1 MNIDQIAEL
10 ILSNNKEFFLISTSL
25 ASDLDARVG
34 IKDDRTGLPFFERM
48 YSFPN
53 PEIKRTTTLLNALFT
68 QKKQTFM
75 MTRDYCIKLMKE
87 DVNHKLSLGNDGYS
101 KWMAQISD
109 NNNQFFKT
117 LRPPTGS
124 KAGVYQLI
132 LPSLVKELHRLAAED
147 YYKAEEKAI
156 LEFYESNESI
166 SDNTDVKPS
175 KLSSAQDIIAKT
187 NARLASKDIK

>member
-1 MNIDQIAEL
+1 MNIDEIAEL

-34 IKDDRTGLPFFERM
+34 MKDDRTGLPFFERM

-75 MTRDYCIKLMKE
+75 MTREYCIKLMKE
-87 DVNHKLSLGNDGYS
+87 DVNHNLSLGHGGYS
-101 KWMAQISD
+101 KWMAQVSD
-109 NNNQFFKT
+109 DSQFFKT

-132 LPSLVKELHRLAAED
+132 QPALVKELHRLAAED

-156 LEFYESNESI
+156 LDFYES
-166 SDNTDVKPS
+166 TDDTEKTPK
-175 KLSSAQDIIAKT
+175 KLSAKEVIEITKARIASENTK
-187 NARLASKDIK
+187 